1 MSKAIRASKYR
12 HVFGTEYKKELC
24 YDNIKLSSSAF
35 DSNFIK
41 VNPKFIAVLWAS
53 AGGGS
58 FVIIPIEKT
67 GKLPTDY
74 PLFNGHSALVNDV
87 DFNPFNDNII
97 ASSGEDC
104 LVKVWQIPEGG
115 AKTTQTTAA
124 ATLSGHQKKAG
135 IIQWHPTAANILS
148 STSAD
153 CTVKVWDVET
163 SQAKLNIGDHADQIQ
178 SITWN
183 YDGSMCATT
192 CKDKFL
198 RLIDPRSQAV
208 VSSTEAHYGAKGSRL
223 VWLGN
228 KERIFT
234 NGFSKTSEREFKIW
248 DPRNLTDPL
257 STYAI
262 DNAAGMMM
270 PFYDEDTAV
279 LYLAGKG
286 DGSIKYYEMI
296 DEAPYYYGLSE
307 YKSPAP
313 QKGVALLSKRGCNVS
328 KCEIGRFYKLAAT
341 SNSTT
346 IVPIE
351 MSVPRKGDQFQ
362 ADIFPDTRA
371 YEPSHSSAAWFS
383 GGNAQPKLV
392 SMKPG
397 DNAQSSS
404 SPAALTLSS
413 PVAALE
419 AENAV
424 LKARVAELEA
434 ELAALKA
441 Q

>member
-24 YDNIKLSSSAF
+24 YDNIKLSGSAF

-41 VNPKFIAVLWAS
+41 VNPKFIAVCWAS

-58 FVIIPIEKT
+58 FAVIPIEKI
-67 GKLPTDY
+67 GKLPTDF
-74 PLFNGHSALVNDV
+74 PLFNGHSAAVNDI

-115 AKTTQTTAA
+115 AKATQTNAA

-135 IIQWHPTAANILS
+135 IIMWHPTASNILS

-153 CTVKVWDVET
+153 CTVKIWDVET
-163 SQAKLNIGDHADQIQ
+163 SQCKLNVGDHTDQVQ

-183 YDGSMCATT
+183 FDGSMCATT
-192 CKDKFL
+192 SKDKML
-198 RLIDPRSQAV
+198 RLIDPRGQAV
-208 VSSTEAHYGAKGSRL
+208 VSSVEGHYGAKGSR
-223 VWLGN
+223 VIWLGN

-248 DPRNLTDPL
+248 DPRNLTEAL
-257 STYAI
+257 STMSI
-262 DNAAGMMM
+262 DNAAGMLM
-270 PFYDEDTAV
+270 PFYDEDTSV
-279 LYLAGKG
+279 MYIAGKG
-286 DGSIKYYEMI
+286 DGSIKYFEMI

-307 YKSPAP
+307 YKSPVP
-313 QKGVALLSKRGCNVS
+313 QKGVALMPKRGCIVS
-328 KCEIGRFYKLAAT
+328 KCEIARFYKLAT
-341 SNSTT
+341 QSTSTT

-351 MSVPRKGDQFQ
+351 MAVPRKGDQFQ

-371 YEPSHSSAAWFS
+371 YEPSLSAASWF
-383 GGNAQPKLV
+383 GGSNANPKMV

-397 DNAQSSS
+397 EGQSSAA
-404 SPAALTLSS
+404 PAAMTMTS
-413 PVAALE
+413 PTASLE
-419 AENAV
+419 AENAA

-434 ELAALKA
+434 ELAQLKA
-441 Q
+441 